1 MLVLA
6 LGSAWIGH
14 ASATEV
20 DAEYRIGPTDV
31 LEVIVYGQPGIG
43 GTLVVSSGGTINFAI
58 PCGPVPVA
66 DHTVSEAED
75 LIEAA
80 LRPDCF
86 VDPQVSVRIAEF
98 RSRRVEVLGAIA
110 KPGLYFLEGETTV
123 RSVIAKAGGVQLEH
137 SAGRVVV
144 TREGG
149 ERTSMTFEELE
160 GEAGLLP
167 LRSGDVVAVEEG
179 LFVFVTGEVD
189 KPGAVVFTSGLTVTE
204 ALARAGDAS
213 PVANLGGAY
222 VLRGTEKIALNLR
235 RIRRGKAAD
244 FLMEPGDKLFV
255 PESPL

>member
-6 LGSAWIGH
+6 LGSAWIGL
-14 ASATEV
+14 ASAAEA

-31 LEVIVYGQPGIG
+31 LEVILYGQPGIG
-43 GTLVVSSGGTINFAI
+43 GTVVVSSSGEVSFAI
-58 PCGPVPVA
+58 PCGPVQVA
-66 DHTVSEAED
+66 GRTPSEAEAA
-75 LIEAA
+75 IEAA

-86 VDPQVSVRIAEF
+86 VDPQVSVRVAEY

-110 KPGLYFLEGETTV
+110 KPGLYFLEGETTL
-123 RSVIAKAGGVQLEH
+123 RSVIAMAGGVQVEK
-137 SAGRVVV
+137 SAGQVVI
-144 TREGG
+144 TRNGVQ
-149 ERTSMTFEELE
+149 RATMTFDEMEGDAGMLMLE
-160 GEAGLLP
+160 P
-167 LRSGDVVAVEEG
+167 GDVVAVQEG

-189 KPGAVVFTSGLTVTE
+189 KPGAVVFTTGLTVTE

-222 VLRGTEKIALNLR
+222 VLRGTDKIALNLR
-235 RIRRGKAAD
+235 KIRRGKAAD